1 MPHVLAVRGDRV
13 TSSSDYWR
21 TRRNNK
27 WPTLSKVASF
37 WIEFETSSLAADP
50 ELERVYTFAI
60 IDIRR
65 MGLSGRGSMGHD
77 TFRREI

>member
-1 MPHVLAVRGDRV
+1 M

-21 TRRNNK
+21 ARRNK

-37 WIEFETSSLAADP
+37 WIEFETSSLAA
-50 ELERVYTFAI
+50 ERVYMFAI
-60 IDIRR
+60 IRR

-77 TFRREI
+77 TFESAARSRS